1 MKIHE
6 RRWRYM
12 YVLKCLCKSVGSELS
27 TGGPNAHPAIY
38 DIHFYSGL
46 RGSSYDKVVSPA

>member
-1 MKIHE
+1 MMIHE

-27 TGGPNAHPAIY
+27 TGGPNAHPTIMISISTQ
-38 DIHFYSGL
+38 DFVEVL
-46 RGSSYDKVVSPA
+46 TTK

>member
-1 MKIHE
+1 
-6 RRWRYM
+6 M

-27 TGGPNAHPAIY
+27 TGGPNAVGCHSAIY
-38 DIHFYSGL
+38 DIHFHSRL